1 MSAAIHETVLT
12 DYAERQ
18 CPVPSAF
25 RSIYVLHLAAEKR
38 RLRRLYS
45 ASVCCMTALGAASLW
60 WVAGHRSPPPLP
72 SSPPPAAIAID
83 LAPEP
88 SQIQAL
94 PLAKAPGPPPLAE
107 PEPPV
112 KPPEIIAP
120 PSPAQL
126 PPVAVPKKIKP
137 EPVRHKRPVSPPV
150 VKAVSSPVP
159 AQSAAD
165 TAPPASDAPPSTI
178 SASAAKGTPSQR
190 NASQTPASWQGAVL
204 ARLEHVKRYPDEA
217 QSEHQEGTAMLRF
230 SMDRTGHV
238 LSAILVHKTGYT
250 LLDGETL
257 ALIRRAEPLPAPPD
271 SIKGAVLTLTV
282 PIEFFMSGDR

>member
-1 MSAAIHETVLT
+1 MSAAIHETALT
-12 DYAERQ
+12 GYTERQ

-25 RSIYVLHLAAEKR
+25 RSIYGLHLATEKR

-45 ASVCCMTALGAASLW
+45 ASICCMTALGAASLW

-72 SSPPPAAIAID
+72 YSPPPAAIAID

-88 SQIQAL
+88 SQIPAP
-94 PLAKAPGPPPLAE
+94 PLAKPPGPPPLAE
-107 PEPPV
+107 LEPPV
-112 KPPEIIAP
+112 KPPEIMAP
-120 PSPAQL
+120 PSPAPL
-126 PPVAVPKKIKP
+126 PPVAAPKKIKP
-137 EPVRHKRPVSPPV
+137 EPVRHKHPVSPPV
-150 VKAVSSPVP
+150 VKAISPPVP
-159 AQSAAD
+159 AQSTAD
-165 TAPPASDAPPSTI
+165 TAPPASNAPPSTL

-204 ARLEHVKRYPDEA
+204 ARLEQVKRYPAEA

-238 LSAILVHKTGYT
+238 LSAMLVHKTGSA
-250 LLDGETL
+250 LLDEETL
-257 ALIRRAEPLPAPPD
+257 ALVRRAEPLPAPPE

-282 PIEFFMSGDR
+282 PIEFFMSDR